1 MDLVFV
7 GAMALLWGVMV
18 LLVRG
23 FEKLEGPKGG
33 RS

>member
-1 MDLVFV
+1 
-7 GAMALLWGVMV
+7 MALLWGVMV

-23 FEKLEGPKGG
+23 FEKLEGPEGG

>member
-1 MDLVFV
+1 MDIAYIAIAA
-7 GAMALLWGVMV
+7 GLWGVMV

-23 FEKLEGPKGG
+23 FQTLEKPSGG